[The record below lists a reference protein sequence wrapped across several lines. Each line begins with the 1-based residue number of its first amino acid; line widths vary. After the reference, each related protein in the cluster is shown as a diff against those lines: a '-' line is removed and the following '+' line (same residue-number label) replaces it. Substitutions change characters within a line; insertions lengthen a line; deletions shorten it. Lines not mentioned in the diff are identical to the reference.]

1 MGNTFVLSEADK
13 KNIIDELVKKAAE
26 KKKTITLEDCYKIL
40 TLAKE
45 MNRKYE
51 ELNNIVAPK
60 IQALIETSS
69 EEVENYI
76 KFKALNEEHQKI
88 KSFLVDGYKSLQNI
102 RQIFTNEKIDY
113 QVAIL
118 GKRTS
123 YEFIL
128 SEKEFLDMAQLFYE
142 TKGEFSLDSF
152 KIRVG
157 NYGETTKAYKTA
169 ENRLLKKINGHKTVW
184 GAVREFF
191 DNRNKKDNEEG
202 AVTEFSD
209 NRNKKDNEEGAVTE
223 FSDKKKK
230 KKKKKKDN
238 EGNIYETYRNILAN
252 RQGKNEIPP
261 LVTTKQIEKA
271 FSAVKSGTQ
280 SSIKGGDTLLE
291 QDKVVSKH
299 ASIINVNLVHTT
311 FVKIENIFENFIKTN
326 NRQDFIDSLQSLF
339 VNNTKGRRTIDKLTK
354 ALESDARQAIE
365 DIIQAMPL
373 DIT

>member
-13 KNIIDELVKKAAE
+13 QNIIKELAEKAAE
-26 KKKTITLEDCYKIL
+26 DTKKITLEDCYKIL
-40 TLAKE
+40 ALAKE

-60 IQALIETSS
+60 IQSLIETSS

-88 KSFLVDGYKSLQNI
+88 KSFLVDGYKSLQHI

-118 GKRTS
+118 GKKKS
-123 YEFIL
+123 YEFVL
-128 SEKEFLDMAQLFYE
+128 SEKEFLDMAELFYE
-142 TKGEFSLDSF
+142 TKGEFSLNSF

-157 NYGETTKAYKTA
+157 SYGDTTKKYKTA

-184 GAVREFF
+184 GAVTEFF
-191 DNRNKKDNEEG
+191 DNKDKKANEED

-209 NRNKKDNEEGAVTE
+209 NSDN
-223 FSDKKKK
+223 SDKKKK
-230 KKKKKKDN
+230 KKKKTN
-238 EGNIYETYRNILAN
+238 EGNIYETYRNILKN
-252 RQGKNEIPP
+252 RQGKNTIPP
-261 LVTTKQIEKA
+261 SVTTKQIEKA

-280 SSIKGGDTLLE
+280 SSVKGGDTLLE

-339 VNNTKGRRTIDKLTK
+339 VNKTKGRRTIDKLTK

-365 DIIQAMPL
+365 DIIQAMCL

>member
-118 GKRTS
+118 GEKTS
-123 YEFIL
+123 YEFVL
-128 SEKEFLDMAQLFYE
+128 SEKEFLSMAQLSYNSKE
-142 TKGEFSLDSF
+142 DFSLNSL

-157 NYGETTKAYKTA
+157 AYGDVTKEYKTV

-184 GAVREFF
+184 GAVTDFF
-191 DNRNKKDNEEG
+191 
-202 AVTEFSD
+202 A
-209 NRNKKDNEEGAVTE
+209 
-223 FSDKKKK
+223 DKKF
-230 KKKKKKDN
+230 N
-238 EGNIYETYRNILAN
+238 QGNIYETYRNILAN
-252 RQGKNEIPP
+252 RKNKNTIPP
-261 LVTTKQIEKA
+261 SVTKSQIEEA

-280 SSIKGGDTLLE
+280 SSVKGGDTLLE

-326 NRQDFIDSLQSLF
+326 NRQNFIDSLQLLF
-339 VNNTKGRRTIDKLTK
+339 VNNTKGQRTIDKLSK
-354 ALESDARQAIE
+354 VLESDARQAIE
-365 DIIQAMPL
+365 DIIQSMP
-373 DIT
+373 

>member
-60 IQALIETSS
+60 IQALMETSS
-69 EEVENYI
+69 EKVENYI

-128 SEKEFLDMAQLFYE
+128 SEKEFLDMAELFYD

-157 NYGETTKAYKTA
+157 SYGETTKKYKTA
-169 ENRLLKKINGHKTVW
+169 ENRLLKEINGHKTVW
-184 GAVREFF
+184 GAVTEFF
-191 DNRNKKDNEEG
+191 DNRNKKDNEED
-202 AVTEFSD
+202 AVTES
-209 NRNKKDNEEGAVTE
+209 
-223 FSDKKKK
+223 SDKKKDK
-230 KKKKKKDN
+230 KDKKDKKKKKKDN

-261 LVTTKQIEKA
+261 LVRNNQIEKA

-280 SSIKGGDTLLE
+280 SSMKGGDTLLE

-354 ALESDARQAIE
+354 ALESKARQAIE
-365 DIIQAMPL
+365 DIIQAMP
-373 DIT
+373 

>member
-60 IQALIETSS
+60 IQALMETSS

-128 SEKEFLDMAQLFYE
+128 SEKEFLSMAQLFYD
-142 TKGEFSLDSF
+142 TKGNFSLDSF

-169 ENRLLKKINGHKTVW
+169 ENRLLKGINGHKTVW
-184 GAVREFF
+184 GAVTEFF
-191 DNRNKKDNEEG
+191 DNENKK
-202 AVTEFSD
+202 A
-209 NRNKKDNEEGAVTE
+209 
-223 FSDKKKK
+223 
-230 KKKKKKDN
+230 N

-261 LVTTKQIEKA
+261 LVRNNQIERA

-280 SSIKGGDTLLE
+280 SSVKGGDTLLE

-354 ALESDARQAIE
+354 ALESKARQAIE
-365 DIIQAMPL
+365 DIIQSMP
-373 DIT
+373 

>member
-60 IQALIETSS
+60 IQALMETSS

-102 RQIFTNEKIDY
+102 RQIFTNEKINY
-113 QVAIL
+113 QVVIL

-128 SEKEFLDMAQLFYE
+128 SEEEFLSMAELFYD
-142 TKGEFSLDSF
+142 TKGDFSLNSF

-157 NYGETTKAYKTA
+157 AYGETTKKYKTA

-184 GAVREFF
+184 GAVTEFF
-191 DNRNKKDNEEG
+191 DNRNKKDNEED
-202 AVTEFSD
+202 AI
-209 NRNKKDNEEGAVTE
+209 TE
-223 FSDKKKK
+223 FSDKKKDK
-230 KKKKKKDN
+230 KDKKDKKKKDN

-261 LVTTKQIEKA
+261 LVRNNQIEKA

-291 QDKVVSKH
+291 QDKVISKH

-354 ALESDARQAIE
+354 ALESKARQAIE
-365 DIIQAMPL
+365 DIIQSMP
-373 DIT
+373 

>member
-13 KNIIDELVKKAAE
+13 KNIIDELVEKAAE
-26 KKKTITLEDCYKIL
+26 DKKKITLEDCYKIL

-60 IQALIETSS
+60 IQALMETSS
-69 EEVENYI
+69 EKVENYI

-128 SEKEFLDMAQLFYE
+128 SEDEFLDMAELFYD

-157 NYGETTKAYKTA
+157 NYSETTKKYKTA
-169 ENRLLKKINGHKTVW
+169 ENRLLKEINGHKTVW
-184 GAVREFF
+184 GAVTEFF
-191 DNRNKKDNEEG
+191 DKKNKKDNEE
-202 AVTEFSD
+202 
-209 NRNKKDNEEGAVTE
+209 NAVTE
-223 FSDKKKK
+223 FSDKKNKKDNEEDAVTELSDKK
-230 KKKKKKDN
+230 KKKKVN

-261 LVTTKQIEKA
+261 LVRNNQIEKA

-280 SSIKGGDTLLE
+280 SSVKGGDTLLE

-354 ALESDARQAIE
+354 ALESKARQAIE
-365 DIIQAMPL
+365 DIIQAMP
-373 DIT
+373 

>member
-26 KKKTITLEDCYKIL
+26 EKKTITLEDCYKIL

-60 IQALIETSS
+60 IQALMETSS

-128 SEKEFLDMAQLFYE
+128 SEEEFLSMAELFYE
-142 TKGEFSLDSF
+142 TKGEFSLNSF

-157 NYGETTKAYKTA
+157 AYGKITKKYKTA

-184 GAVREFF
+184 GAVTEFF
-191 DNRNKKDNEEG
+191 DNRNKKDNEED
-202 AVTEFSD
+202 A
-209 NRNKKDNEEGAVTE
+209 KDNEEDAVTE
-223 FSDKKKK
+223 FSDKKKDKK

-238 EGNIYETYRNILAN
+238 EGHIYETYRNILAN

-261 LVTTKQIEKA
+261 LVRNNQIEKA
-271 FSAVKSGTQ
+271 FSTVKSGTQ
-280 SSIKGGDTLLE
+280 SSVKGGDTLLE

-326 NRQDFIDSLQSLF
+326 DRQDFIDSLQSLF

-354 ALESDARQAIE
+354 ALESKARQAIE
-365 DIIQAMPL
+365 DIIQSMP
-373 DIT
+373 

>member
-13 KNIIDELVKKAAE
+13 QNIIDELVKKAAE
-26 KKKTITLEDCYKIL
+26 DKKKITLEDCYKIL
-40 TLAKE
+40 ALAKE
-45 MNRKYE
+45 SNRKYE
-51 ELNNIVAPK
+51 ELNNKVAPK

-69 EEVENYI
+69 ETVDDYI

-88 KSFLVDGYKSLQNI
+88 KSFLVDGYKSLQMI

-128 SEKEFLDMAQLFYE
+128 SEKEFLSMARLFYE
-142 TKGEFSLDSF
+142 TEGEFSLNSF

-157 NYGETTKAYKTA
+157 NYGDTTKAYKTA
-169 ENRLLKKINGHKTVW
+169 ENRLLKEINGHKTVW
-184 GAVREFF
+184 GAVTEFF
-191 DNRNKKDNEEG
+191 DNKNKEANEE
-202 AVTEFSD
+202 D
-209 NRNKKDNEEGAVTE
+209 AVTE

-230 KKKKKKDN
+230 KKVN
-238 EGNIYETYRNILAN
+238 EGHIYETYRNILKN

-261 LVTTKQIEKA
+261 LVTNNQIEKA

-280 SSIKGGDTLLE
+280 SSMKGGDTLLE
-291 QDKVVSKH
+291 QDKVVSNH

-354 ALESDARQAIE
+354 VLESDARQAIE
-365 DIIQAMPL
+365 NIIQAMP
-373 DIT
+373 

>member
-1 MGNTFVLSEADK
+1 MGNTFVLSETDK

-60 IQALIETSS
+60 IQALMETSS

-102 RQIFTNEKIDY
+102 RQIFTNEKINY

-123 YEFIL
+123 YEFTL
-128 SEKEFLDMAQLFYE
+128 SEEEFLSMTQLFYE

-157 NYGETTKAYKTA
+157 SYGETTKAYKTA

-184 GAVREFF
+184 GAVTEFF
-191 DNRNKKDNEEG
+191 DKKNKKDNEED
-202 AVTEFSD
+202 AVTES
-209 NRNKKDNEEGAVTE
+209 
-223 FSDKKKK
+223 SDKKKDK

-261 LVTTKQIEKA
+261 PVTTNQIKKA

-326 NRQDFIDSLQSLF
+326 DRQDFIDSLQSLF

-365 DIIQAMPL
+365 DIIQSMP
-373 DIT
+373 

>member
-13 KNIIDELVKKAAE
+13 KNIIDELVKKAA
-26 KKKTITLEDCYKIL
+26 KKKKEITLEDCYKIL

-69 EEVENYI
+69 EEVKNYT

-118 GKRTS
+118 GKKKS

-128 SEKEFLDMAQLFYE
+128 SEEKFLDMAQLFYE

-157 NYGETTKAYKTA
+157 SYSNTTKAYKTA
-169 ENRLLKKINGHKTVW
+169 ENRLLKEINGHKTVW
-184 GAVREFF
+184 GAVTEFF
-191 DNRNKKDNEEG
+191 DKKDKKANEED
-202 AVTEFSD
+202 AVTESSD
-209 NRNKKDNEEGAVTE
+209 NSDNSDN
-223 FSDKKKK
+223 SDKKKK
-230 KKKKKKDN
+230 KKKTN
-238 EGNIYETYRNILAN
+238 EGNIYETYRNILKN
-252 RQGKNEIPP
+252 RQGKNTIPP
-261 LVTTKQIEKA
+261 SVTKKQIEKA

-280 SSIKGGDTLLE
+280 SSVKGGDTLLE
-291 QDKVVSKH
+291 QDKVVSNH

-365 DIIQAMPL
+365 DIIQAMP
-373 DIT
+373 

>member
-60 IQALIETSS
+60 IQALMETSS

-118 GKRTS
+118 GEKTS

-128 SEKEFLDMAQLFYE
+128 SEKEFLSMAQLFYD
-142 TKGEFSLDSF
+142 TKGNFSLDSF

-169 ENRLLKKINGHKTVW
+169 ENRLLKGINGHKTVW
-184 GAVREFF
+184 GAVTEFF
-191 DNRNKKDNEEG
+191 DNENKK
-202 AVTEFSD
+202 A
-209 NRNKKDNEEGAVTE
+209 
-223 FSDKKKK
+223 
-230 KKKKKKDN
+230 N

-261 LVTTKQIEKA
+261 LVRNNQIERA

-280 SSIKGGDTLLE
+280 SSVKGGDTLLE

-326 NRQDFIDSLQSLF
+326 NRQDFINSLQSLF

-354 ALESDARQAIE
+354 ALESKARQAIE
-365 DIIQAMPL
+365 DIIQSMP
-373 DIT
+373 

>member
-13 KNIIDELVKKAAE
+13 QNIINELVKKAAE
-26 KKKTITLEDCYKIL
+26 KKKKITLEDCYKIL

-51 ELNNIVAPK
+51 ELNNKVAPK

-69 EEVENYI
+69 EEVENYT
-76 KFKALNEEHQKI
+76 KFKALNEEHQQI

-102 RQIFTNEKIDY
+102 RQIFTNEKINY

-128 SEKEFLDMAQLFYE
+128 SEKEFLSMSELFYE

-157 NYGETTKAYKTA
+157 AYGDVTKKYKTA
-169 ENRLLKKINGHKTVW
+169 ENRLLKEINGHKTVW
-184 GAVREFF
+184 GAVTKFF
-191 DNRNKKDNEEG
+191 DNKNKEDNE
-202 AVTEFSD
+202 D
-209 NRNKKDNEEGAVTE
+209 EEDAVTE

-230 KKKKKKDN
+230 KKKKTN

-252 RQGKNEIPP
+252 RKNQNEIPP
-261 LVTTKQIEKA
+261 LVRKNQIEKA

-280 SSIKGGDTLLE
+280 SSMKGGDTLLE
-291 QDKVVSKH
+291 QDKVISKH

-311 FVKIENIFENFIKTN
+311 FVKIENIFEKFIKTN

-339 VNNTKGRRTIDKLTK
+339 VNSTKGRRTIDKLTK
-354 ALESDARQAIE
+354 ALESKARQAIE
-365 DIIQAMPL
+365 DIIQAMP
-373 DIT
+373 

>member
-1 MGNTFVLSEADK
+1 MGNTFVLSETDK

-60 IQALIETSS
+60 IQALMETSS

-128 SEKEFLDMAQLFYE
+128 SETEFLDMAELFYE

-157 NYGETTKAYKTA
+157 SYGKTTKKYKTA

-191 DNRNKKDNEEG
+191 DNKNKKDNEED
-202 AVTEFSD
+202 AVTES
-209 NRNKKDNEEGAVTE
+209 
-223 FSDKKKK
+223 SDKKKD

-261 LVTTKQIEKA
+261 QVTTKQIEKA

-311 FVKIENIFENFIKTN
+311 FVKIENIFQNFIKTN
-326 NRQDFIDSLQSLF
+326 NRQDLINSLQSLF
-339 VNNTKGRRTIDKLTK
+339 VNSTKGRRTIDKLTK
-354 ALESDARQAIE
+354 ALESKARQAIE
-365 DIIQAMPL
+365 DIIQSMH
-373 DIT
+373 

>member
-1 MGNTFVLSEADK
+1 MGNTFVLSEADQ

-26 KKKTITLEDCYKIL
+26 KKKKITLEDCYKIL

-69 EEVENYI
+69 EEVENYT

-123 YEFIL
+123 YEFVL
-128 SEKEFLDMAQLFYE
+128 SEKEFLSMSELFYE
-142 TKGEFSLDSF
+142 TDGEFSLDSF
-152 KIRVG
+152 KIKVG
-157 NYGETTKAYKTA
+157 NYGDVTKAYKTA

-184 GAVREFF
+184 GAVTEFF
-191 DNRNKKDNEEG
+191 DNENKKANEDD

-209 NRNKKDNEEGAVTE
+209 N
-223 FSDKKKK
+223 SDKKKK
-230 KKKKKKDN
+230 KNKKVN

-252 RQGKNEIPP
+252 RQGKNTIPP
-261 LVTTKQIEKA
+261 SVTTKQIKKA

-280 SSIKGGDTLLE
+280 SSVKGGDTLLE

-365 DIIQAMPL
+365 DIIQAMPAMP
-373 DIT
+373 

>member
-13 KNIIDELVKKAAE
+13 KNIIDELVEKAAE
-26 KKKTITLEDCYKIL
+26 DKKTITLEDCYKIL

-51 ELNNIVAPK
+51 ELNNKVAPK
-60 IQALIETSS
+60 IQALMETSS

-88 KSFLVDGYKSLQNI
+88 KSFLVDGYQSLQNI

-128 SEKEFLDMAQLFYE
+128 SEKEFLSMAQLFYE

-157 NYGETTKAYKTA
+157 NYGNTTKAYKIA

-184 GAVREFF
+184 GAVTEFF
-191 DNRNKKDNEEG
+191 DNKNKKDNEEN
-202 AVTEFSD
+202 AVTESSD
-209 NRNKKDNEEGAVTE
+209 
-223 FSDKKKK
+223 KK

-261 LVTTKQIEKA
+261 PVTTKQIEKA

-365 DIIQAMPL
+365 DIIQAMP
-373 DIT
+373 

>member
-60 IQALIETSS
+60 IQALMETSS
-69 EEVENYI
+69 EEVKNYI

-118 GKRTS
+118 GKRKS

-128 SEKEFLDMAQLFYE
+128 SEEEFLSMAQLFYE

-157 NYGETTKAYKTA
+157 NYGKTTKAYKTA
-169 ENRLLKKINGHKTVW
+169 ENRLLKEINGHKTVW
-184 GAVREFF
+184 GAVTEFF
-191 DNRNKKDNEEG
+191 DKRNKKEDNEED

-209 NRNKKDNEEGAVTE
+209 NRNKKDNEEDAGTE
-223 FSDKKKK
+223 FSDKKK

-238 EGNIYETYRNILAN
+238 EGNIYETYRNILKN

-365 DIIQAMPL
+365 DIIQSMP
-373 DIT
+373 

>member
-13 KNIIDELVKKAAE
+13 KNIIDELVEKAAE
-26 KKKTITLEDCYKIL
+26 EKKKITLEDCYKIL
-40 TLAKE
+40 ALAKE

-69 EEVENYI
+69 EEVENYT

-118 GKRTS
+118 GKKKS
-123 YEFIL
+123 YEFVL
-128 SEKEFLDMAQLFYE
+128 SEEDFLDMAELFYE
-142 TKGEFSLDSF
+142 TKGEFSLNSF

-157 NYGETTKAYKTA
+157 SYGDTTKAYKTA

-184 GAVREFF
+184 GAVTEFF
-191 DNRNKKDNEEG
+191 DNKDKKANEED
-202 AVTEFSD
+202 AVTDNSD
-209 NRNKKDNEEGAVTE
+209 NSDN
-223 FSDKKKK
+223 SDKKKK
-230 KKKKKKDN
+230 KKTN
-238 EGNIYETYRNILAN
+238 EGHIYETYRNILKN
-252 RQGKNEIPP
+252 RQGKNTIPP
-261 LVTTKQIEKA
+261 SVTTKQIEKA

-280 SSIKGGDTLLE
+280 SSVKGGDTLLE

-326 NRQDFIDSLQSLF
+326 NRQDFINSLQSLF
-339 VNNTKGRRTIDKLTK
+339 VNKTKGRRTIDKLTK
-354 ALESDARQAIE
+354 ALESKARQAIE
-365 DIIQAMPL
+365 DIIQAMPMP
-373 DIT
+373 

>member
-1 MGNTFVLSEADK
+1 MGNTFVLSEADQQ
-13 KNIIDELVKKAAE
+13 NIIKELEKKAAE
-26 KKKTITLEDCYKIL
+26 EKKKITLEDCYKIL
-40 TLAKE
+40 ALAKE
-45 MNRKYE
+45 SNRKYE
-51 ELNNIVAPK
+51 ELNNKVAPK

-69 EEVENYI
+69 EEVEDYI
-76 KFKALNEEHQKI
+76 KFKALNEEHQEI
-88 KSFLVDGYKSLQNI
+88 MSFLVDGYKSLQMI
-102 RQIFTNEKIDY
+102 RQIFTNEKINY

-123 YEFIL
+123 YEFVL
-128 SEKEFLDMAQLFYE
+128 SEKEFLSMARLFYE
-142 TKGEFSLDSF
+142 TEGEFSLDSF

-157 NYGETTKAYKTA
+157 NYGDTTKAYKTA

-184 GAVREFF
+184 GAVTEFF
-191 DNRNKKDNEEG
+191 DNKDKKANEED
-202 AVTEFSD
+202 AVTDNSD
-209 NRNKKDNEEGAVTE
+209 NSDNSENSDN
-223 FSDKKKK
+223 SDKKKK
-230 KKKKKKDN
+230 KKKKTN

-252 RQGKNEIPP
+252 RQWKNTIPP
-261 LVTTKQIEKA
+261 SVTTKQIEKA

-280 SSIKGGDTLLE
+280 SSMKGGDTLLE
-291 QDKVVSKH
+291 QDKVVSNH

-365 DIIQAMPL
+365 DIIQSMP
-373 DIT
+373 

>member
-1 MGNTFVLSEADK
+1 MGNTFVLSEVDK
-13 KNIIDELVKKAAE
+13 QNIIDELVEKAAE
-26 KKKTITLEDCYKIL
+26 KKKKITLEDCYKIL

-45 MNRKYE
+45 MNRKYK

-60 IQALIETSS
+60 IQALMETSS
-69 EEVENYI
+69 EKVENYI

-88 KSFLVDGYKSLQNI
+88 KSFLVDGYQSLQNI
-102 RQIFTNEKIDY
+102 RQIFTNEKINY

-128 SEKEFLDMAQLFYE
+128 SEKEFLDMAELFYD
-142 TKGEFSLDSF
+142 TKGDFSLNSF

-157 NYGETTKAYKTA
+157 SYGETTKKYKTA

-184 GAVREFF
+184 GAVTEFF
-191 DNRNKKDNEEG
+191 DNKNKKDNEE
-202 AVTEFSD
+202 D
-209 NRNKKDNEEGAVTE
+209 AVTE
-223 FSDKKKK
+223 FSDKKEDKKEDK

-261 LVTTKQIEKA
+261 LVRNNQIEKA

-291 QDKVVSKH
+291 QDKVISKH

-354 ALESDARQAIE
+354 ALESKARQAIE
-365 DIIQAMPL
+365 DIIQAMP
-373 DIT
+373 

>member
-142 TKGEFSLDSF
+142 TEGEFSLDSF

-209 NRNKKDNEEGAVTE
+209 
-223 FSDKKKK
+223 K

-365 DIIQAMPL
+365 DIIQAMP
-373 DIT
+373 

>member
-26 KKKTITLEDCYKIL
+26 DKKKITLEDCYKIL

-60 IQALIETSS
+60 IQALMETSS
-69 EEVENYI
+69 EKVENYI

-88 KSFLVDGYKSLQNI
+88 KSFLVDGYESLQNI
-102 RQIFTNEKIDY
+102 RQIFTNEKINY

-118 GKRTS
+118 GERTS

-128 SEKEFLDMAQLFYE
+128 SEKEFLSMAELFYD
-142 TKGEFSLDSF
+142 TKGNFSLNSF

-157 NYGETTKAYKTA
+157 NYGEITKAYKTA
-169 ENRLLKKINGHKTVW
+169 ENRLLKEINGHKTVW
-184 GAVREFF
+184 GAVTKFF
-191 DNRNKKDNEEG
+191 DNRNKKDNEED

-209 NRNKKDNEEGAVTE
+209 NRNKKDNEEDTVTE
-223 FSDKKKK
+223 FSDKKK

-354 ALESDARQAIE
+354 ALESKARQAIE
-365 DIIQAMPL
+365 DIIQAMP
-373 DIT
+373 

>member
-1 MGNTFVLSEADK
+1 MGNTFVLSETDK
-13 KNIIDELVKKAAE
+13 QNIIDELVKKAAE
-26 KKKTITLEDCYKIL
+26 DKKKITLEDCYKIL
-40 TLAKE
+40 ALAKE
-45 MNRKYE
+45 SNRKYE
-51 ELNNIVAPK
+51 ELNNKVAPK

-69 EEVENYI
+69 ETVDDYI

-88 KSFLVDGYKSLQNI
+88 KSFLVDGYKSLQMI

-128 SEKEFLDMAQLFYE
+128 SEKEFLSMARLFYE
-142 TKGEFSLDSF
+142 TEGEFSLNSF

-157 NYGETTKAYKTA
+157 NYGDTTKAYKTA
-169 ENRLLKKINGHKTVW
+169 ENRLLKEINGHKTVW
-184 GAVREFF
+184 GAVTEFF
-191 DNRNKKDNEEG
+191 DNKNKEANEE
-202 AVTEFSD
+202 D
-209 NRNKKDNEEGAVTE
+209 AVTE

-230 KKKKKKDN
+230 KKVN
-238 EGNIYETYRNILAN
+238 EGHIYETYRNILKN

-261 LVTTKQIEKA
+261 RVTNNQIEKA

-280 SSIKGGDTLLE
+280 SSMKGGDTLLE
-291 QDKVVSKH
+291 QDKVVSNH

-354 ALESDARQAIE
+354 VLESDARQAIE
-365 DIIQAMPL
+365 NIIQAMP
-373 DIT
+373 

>member
-13 KNIIDELVKKAAE
+13 KNIIDELVEKAAE
-26 KKKTITLEDCYKIL
+26 DKKTITLEDCYKIL

-51 ELNNIVAPK
+51 ELNNKVAPK
-60 IQALIETSS
+60 IQALMETSS

-88 KSFLVDGYKSLQNI
+88 KSFLVDGYQSLQNI

-128 SEKEFLDMAQLFYE
+128 SEKEFLSMAQLFYE

-157 NYGETTKAYKTA
+157 NYGNTTKAYKTA
-169 ENRLLKKINGHKTVW
+169 ENRLLKEINGHKTVW
-184 GAVREFF
+184 GAVTEFF
-191 DNRNKKDNEEG
+191 DNKNKKDNEEN
-202 AVTEFSD
+202 AVTESSD
-209 NRNKKDNEEGAVTE
+209 
-223 FSDKKKK
+223 KK

-261 LVTTKQIEKA
+261 PVTTKQIEKA

-365 DIIQAMPL
+365 DIIQAMP
-373 DIT
+373 

>member
-1 MGNTFVLSEADK
+1 MGNTFVLSEADQQ
-13 KNIIDELVKKAAE
+13 NIIDELVKKAAE
-26 KKKTITLEDCYKIL
+26 EKKKITLEDCYKIL

-51 ELNNIVAPK
+51 KLNNIVAPK

-69 EEVENYI
+69 EEVDNYI

-88 KSFLVDGYKSLQNI
+88 KSFLVDGYKSLQTI

-128 SEKEFLDMAQLFYE
+128 SEKEFLSMAELFYE

-157 NYGETTKAYKTA
+157 SYGNTTKAYKTA
-169 ENRLLKKINGHKTVW
+169 ENRLLKEINGHQTVW
-184 GAVREFF
+184 GAVRKFF
-191 DNRNKKDNEEG
+191 DNKDEKANEKD
-202 AVTEFSD
+202 AVTESSD
-209 NRNKKDNEEGAVTE
+209 N
-223 FSDKKKK
+223 SDKKKK
-230 KKKKKKDN
+230 KKKTN
-238 EGNIYETYRNILAN
+238 EGNIYETYRNILEN

-261 LVTTKQIEKA
+261 RVTKNQIEKA

-280 SSIKGGDTLLE
+280 SSVKGGDTLLE
-291 QDKVVSKH
+291 QDKVISKH

-326 NRQDFIDSLQSLF
+326 NRQDFINSLQSLF
-339 VNNTKGRRTIDKLTK
+339 VNKTKGRRIIDKLTK
-354 ALESDARQAIE
+354 ALESKARQAIE
-365 DIIQAMPL
+365 DIIQAMP
-373 DIT
+373 

>member
-13 KNIIDELVKKAAE
+13 KNIIDELVEKAAE
-26 KKKTITLEDCYKIL
+26 KKKKITLEDCYKIL

-60 IQALIETSS
+60 IQALMETSS

-102 RQIFTNEKIDY
+102 RQIFTNEKINY

-128 SEKEFLDMAQLFYE
+128 SEQEFLDMADLFYE

-157 NYGETTKAYKTA
+157 SYGKTTKAYKTA

-184 GAVREFF
+184 GAVTEFF
-191 DNRNKKDNEEG
+191 DKENKKANE
-202 AVTEFSD
+202 
-209 NRNKKDNEEGAVTE
+209 KDAVTE

-230 KKKKKKDN
+230 KKKKKVN

-261 LVTTKQIEKA
+261 LVTNNQIKKA

-280 SSIKGGDTLLE
+280 SSVKGGDTLLE

-365 DIIQAMPL
+365 DIIQSMP
-373 DIT
+373 

>member
-1 MGNTFVLSEADK
+1 MGNIFVLSEADK
-13 KNIIDELVKKAAE
+13 QNIIKELAEKAAE
-26 KKKTITLEDCYKIL
+26 DTKKITLEDCYKIL
-40 TLAKE
+40 ALAKE

-60 IQALIETSS
+60 IQSLIETSS
-69 EEVENYI
+69 EKVENYV

-88 KSFLVDGYKSLQNI
+88 KSFLVDGYKSLQHI

-118 GKRTS
+118 GKKKS
-123 YEFIL
+123 YEFVL
-128 SEKEFLDMAQLFYE
+128 SEKEFLDMTELFYE
-142 TKGEFSLDSF
+142 TKGEFSLNSF

-157 NYGETTKAYKTA
+157 SYGDTTKKYKTA

-184 GAVREFF
+184 GAVTEFF
-191 DNRNKKDNEEG
+191 DNKDKKANEED

-209 NRNKKDNEEGAVTE
+209 N
-223 FSDKKKK
+223 SDKKKK
-230 KKKKKKDN
+230 KKTN

-261 LVTTKQIEKA
+261 RVTNNQIEKA

-339 VNNTKGRRTIDKLTK
+339 VNNTKGRRTIDKLSK
-354 ALESDARQAIE
+354 VLESDARQAIE
-365 DIIQAMPL
+365 DIIQAMP
-373 DIT
+373 

>member
-13 KNIIDELVKKAAE
+13 KNIIDELVEKAAE
-26 KKKTITLEDCYKIL
+26 KKKKITLEDCYKIL

-128 SEKEFLDMAQLFYE
+128 SEKEFLDMAELFYD

-152 KIRVG
+152 KIRVSS
-157 NYGETTKAYKTA
+157 YGETTKKYKTA
-169 ENRLLKKINGHKTVW
+169 ENRLLKEINGHKTVW

-191 DNRNKKDNEEG
+191 DNRNKKANEED

-209 NRNKKDNEEGAVTE
+209 NRNKKANEEDAVTE
-223 FSDKKKK
+223 FSDKKKD
-230 KKKKKKDN
+230 KKKKKDN

-365 DIIQAMPL
+365 DIIQAMP
-373 DIT
+373 

>member
-1 MGNTFVLSEADK
+1 MGDTFVLSEADK

-26 KKKTITLEDCYKIL
+26 DKKKITLEDCYKIL

-51 ELNNIVAPK
+51 ELNNKVAPK
-60 IQALIETSS
+60 IQALMETSS
-69 EEVENYI
+69 EKVENYI

-128 SEKEFLDMAQLFYE
+128 SEKEFLSMAQLFYD
-142 TKGEFSLDSF
+142 TKGNFSLDSF

-169 ENRLLKKINGHKTVW
+169 ENRLLKEINGHKTIW
-184 GAVREFF
+184 
-191 DNRNKKDNEEG
+191 G
-202 AVTEFSD
+202 AVTEFFD
-209 NRNKKDNEEGAVTE
+209 NENKKA
-223 FSDKKKK
+223 
-230 KKKKKKDN
+230 N
-238 EGNIYETYRNILAN
+238 EGHIYETYRNILEN

-261 LVTTKQIEKA
+261 LVRNNQIEKA

-365 DIIQAMPL
+365 DIIQAMP
-373 DIT
+373 

>member
-13 KNIIDELVKKAAE
+13 QSIINELVEKAAE
-26 KKKTITLEDCYKIL
+26 DKKKITLEDCYKIL

-51 ELNNIVAPK
+51 ELNNKVAPK
-60 IQALIETSS
+60 IQAFIETSS
-69 EEVENYI
+69 EEVENYT
-76 KFKALNEEHQKI
+76 KFKALHEEHQEI
-88 KSFLVDGYKSLQNI
+88 MSFLVDGYKSLQTI
-102 RQIFTNEKIDY
+102 RQIFTNEKINY

-128 SEKEFLDMAQLFYE
+128 SEEDFLSMSELSYKE
-142 TKGEFSLDSF
+142 TKGEFSLNSF

-157 NYGETTKAYKTA
+157 NYGNTTKAYKIA
-169 ENRLLKKINGHKTVW
+169 ENRLLKEINGHKTVW
-184 GAVREFF
+184 GAVAEFF
-191 DNRNKKDNEEG
+191 DNKDKKANEED
-202 AVTEFSD
+202 AITEFSD
-209 NRNKKDNEEGAVTE
+209 NSDN
-223 FSDKKKK
+223 SDKKKK
-230 KKKKKKDN
+230 KTN
-238 EGNIYETYRNILAN
+238 EGNIYETYRNILKN
-252 RQGKNEIPP
+252 RQGKNTIPP
-261 LVTTKQIEKA
+261 SVTTKQIEEA

-280 SSIKGGDTLLE
+280 SSVKGGDTLLE

-311 FVKIENIFENFIKTN
+311 FIKIENIFENFIKTN

-354 ALESDARQAIE
+354 VLESDARQAIE
-365 DIIQAMPL
+365 NIIQAMP
-373 DIT
+373 

>member
-13 KNIIDELVKKAAE
+13 KNIIDELVEKAAE
-26 KKKTITLEDCYKIL
+26 EKKKITLEDCYKIL
-40 TLAKE
+40 ALAKE
-45 MNRKYE
+45 SNRKYE
-51 ELNNIVAPK
+51 ELNNKVSPK
-60 IQALIETSS
+60 IKTLIETSS

-76 KFKALNEEHQKI
+76 KFKALNEEHQEI
-88 KSFLVDGYKSLQNI
+88 MSFLVDGYKSLQMI

-118 GKRTS
+118 GEKTS
-123 YEFIL
+123 YEFVL
-128 SEKEFLDMAQLFYE
+128 SEKEFLSMAKLSYNSKE
-142 TKGEFSLDSF
+142 DFSLDSF

-157 NYGETTKAYKTA
+157 SYGETTKKYKTA
-169 ENRLLKKINGHKTVW
+169 ENRLLKEINGHKTVW

-191 DNRNKKDNEEG
+191 DNRNKKANEED

-209 NRNKKDNEEGAVTE
+209 NRNKKANEEDAVTE
-223 FSDKKKK
+223 FSDKKKD
-230 KKKKKKDN
+230 KKKDN

-280 SSIKGGDTLLE
+280 SSVKGGDTLLE

-326 NRQDFIDSLQSLF
+326 NRQDFIDSLQLLF
-339 VNNTKGRRTIDKLTK
+339 VNNTKGQRTIDKLTK

-365 DIIQAMPL
+365 DIIQSMP
-373 DIT
+373 

>member
-13 KNIIDELVKKAAE
+13 QNIIKELVKKAAE
-26 KKKTITLEDCYKIL
+26 EKKKITLEDCYKIL

-69 EEVENYI
+69 EEVENYT

-102 RQIFTNEKIDY
+102 RQIFTNEKINY

-118 GKRTS
+118 GKKKS
-123 YEFIL
+123 YEFVL
-128 SEKEFLDMAQLFYE
+128 SEQEFLDMSELFYE
-142 TKGEFSLDSF
+142 TKGEFSLNSF

-157 NYGETTKAYKTA
+157 SYSDTTKKYKTA

-184 GAVREFF
+184 GAVTEFF
-191 DNRNKKDNEEG
+191 DNKDKKANEEDAKNKKANEKD
-202 AVTEFSD
+202 AVTD
-209 NRNKKDNEEGAVTE
+209 N
-223 FSDKKKK
+223 SDKKKK
-230 KKKKKKDN
+230 KKKTN

-252 RQGKNEIPP
+252 RQRKNTIPP
-261 LVTTKQIEKA
+261 SVTTKQIEKA

-280 SSIKGGDTLLE
+280 SSVKGGDTLLE

-365 DIIQAMPL
+365 DIIQAMP
-373 DIT
+373 

>member
-1 MGNTFVLSEADK
+1 MVNTFVLSEADK

-26 KKKTITLEDCYKIL
+26 DKKKITLEDCYKIL

-51 ELNNIVAPK
+51 ELNNKVAPK
-60 IQALIETSS
+60 IQALMETSS

-128 SEKEFLDMAQLFYE
+128 SEKEFLSMAQLFYD
-142 TKGEFSLDSF
+142 TKGDFSLDSF

-157 NYGETTKAYKTA
+157 NYGNTTKAYKTA
-169 ENRLLKKINGHKTVW
+169 ENRLLKEINGHKTVW
-184 GAVREFF
+184 GAVTEFF
-191 DNRNKKDNEEG
+191 DNENKK
-202 AVTEFSD
+202 A
-209 NRNKKDNEEGAVTE
+209 
-223 FSDKKKK
+223 
-230 KKKKKKDN
+230 N
-238 EGNIYETYRNILAN
+238 EGHIYETYRNILEN

-261 LVTTKQIEKA
+261 LVTTKQIKKA

-280 SSIKGGDTLLE
+280 SSVKGGDTLLE

-365 DIIQAMPL
+365 DIIQAMP
-373 DIT
+373 

>member
-26 KKKTITLEDCYKIL
+26 DKKKITLEDCYKIL

-60 IQALIETSS
+60 IQALIKTSS
-69 EEVENYI
+69 EEVKNYI

-88 KSFLVDGYKSLQNI
+88 KSFLVDGYQSLQNI

-142 TKGEFSLDSF
+142 TKGDFSLNSF

-157 NYGETTKAYKTA
+157 NYGETTKQYKTA
-169 ENRLLKKINGHKTVW
+169 ENRLLKEINGHKTVW
-184 GAVREFF
+184 GAVTEFF
-191 DNRNKKDNEEG
+191 DNKN
-202 AVTEFSD
+202 
-209 NRNKKDNEEGAVTE
+209 
-223 FSDKKKK
+223 
-230 KKKKKKDN
+230 KKDN

-261 LVTTKQIEKA
+261 LVTTRQIEKA

-280 SSIKGGDTLLE
+280 SSVKGGDTLLE

-339 VNNTKGRRTIDKLTK
+339 VNSTKGRRTIDKLTK

-365 DIIQAMPL
+365 DIIQAMP
-373 DIT
+373 